1 MKLKIED
8 IPTFA
13 GWVDESTSSDD
24 NMLNGYI
31 KDLQSDISGLVMVE
45 DYFSPGKDEEPSE
58 EYVILNECSRR
69 LAYLVSDLKAM
80 RREILAAKLISEAGL
95 KTRIDIEKTIK

>member
-8 IPTFA
+8 IPTLA
-13 GWVDESTSSDD
+13 VWVGESTTPDD

-45 DYFSPGKDEEPSE
+45 DYFTPGKDEEPSE
-58 EYVILNECSRR
+58 EYTILNECSRR
-69 LAYLVSDLKAM
+69 LAHLVNDLKTM
-80 RREILAAKLISEAGL
+80 RREILAAKLINEAGGVAQ
-95 KTRIDIEKTIK
+95 

>member
-69 LAYLVSDLKAM
+69 LAHLVSDLKAI

-95 KTRIDIEKTIK
+95 KTKKGGAQ

>member
-45 DYFSPGKDEEPSE
+45 DYFSKGKDEEPSE

-69 LAYLVSDLKAM
+69 LAHLVSDLKAM

>member
-45 DYFSPGKDEEPSE
+45 DYFSKGKDEEPSE

-95 KTRIDIEKTIK
+95 KTKKGGAQ

>member
-8 IPTFA
+8 IPTFS
-13 GWVDESTSSDD
+13 GWVDESTSPDD

-58 EYVILNECSRR
+58 EYAILNECSRR
-69 LAYLVSDLKAM
+69 LAHLVSDLKAM
-80 RREILAAKLISEAGL
+80 RREIHAAKLISEAGL
-95 KTRIDIEKTIK
+95 KTRKGGATQ

>member
-1 MKLKIED
+1 MKLRIED

-13 GWVDESTSSDD
+13 GWVEESATPED

-58 EYVILNECSRR
+58 EYAILNECSRR
-69 LAYLVSDLKAM
+69 LAHLVNDLKAM
-80 RREILAAKLISEAGL
+80 RREIHAAKLISDAGL
-95 KTRIDIEKTIK
+95 KTRKGGAA

>member
-45 DYFSPGKDEEPSE
+45 DYFSKGKDEEPSE

-95 KTRIDIEKTIK
+95 KTKKGGAL

>member
-13 GWVDESTSSDD
+13 VWVDESTSPDD

-69 LAYLVSDLKAM
+69 LAHLVSDLKAM